1 MGVRF
6 DEIRIEVDY
15 TADFVGHRTLTLT
28 VPLTMATQDDSLLH
42 AILARKAQD
51 DEARIAAAP
60 AGRNLNSTG

>member
-15 TADFVGHRTLTLT
+15 TADFVGHRTIRLS
-28 VPLTMATQDDSLLH
+28 VPLTIDTQDDDLLK

-60 AGRNLNSTG
+60 GSGDPFPLG